1 MTYLPNSIERCT
13 PIVGFDPYA
22 YIMDRPS
29 NLQINKMQS
38 PYQTDYYAVGPDKNK
53 NNTAENP
60 DGTKKKG
67 FLGTAVKFAAGA
79 AAIGLAVFGISKGA
93 KALSRA
99 GSTGAAGGFLS
110 KLGTHLQNAGTCA
123 LRTIGNGIN
132 FAGKQLTRLANYITT
147 KVTPPTPPTPPT
159 P

>member
-67 FLGTAVKFAAGA
+67 FLGTAVS
-79 AAIGLAVFGISKGA
+79 GLRYSVFQKEQ
-93 KALSRA
+93 KH
-99 GSTGAAGGFLS
+99 FLEQV
-110 KLGTHLQNAGTCA
+110 LRVLQAD
-123 LRTIGNGIN
+123 
-132 FAGKQLTRLANYITT
+132 F
-147 KVTPPTPPTPPT
+147 
-159 P
+159 